1 MSKSIG
7 KILGA
12 GNASTSMYGSEKNIL
27 NYLNQYDTSNVD
39 NTYKNMVQNAYNL
52 SNSLS
57 SRPDYI
63 YSVDGSDAARQRMEN
78 AVYQSAVD
86 KLSPQFE
93 TQRSQLET
101 RLQNQVLSVGSE
113 AYQRAMNDLTQ
124 KQNESYTQAA
134 YNSIIQGQDAFTNS
148 LNNQINAG
156 TFQNNARNQA
166 VNEILNLLTNSH
178 SGYDVNMDKYRVQSG
193 ADTRIAAN
201 KAANADAQ
209 QAVGMNFLQ
218 GAASAAL
225 GLFSDEELKEGIIP
239 VGKLFNGLTVYL
251 YAYRG
256 DPTPQIGLMAQE
268 VAFENP
274 DAVFVDESGYLKINY
289 ALACR

>member
-12 GNASTSMYGSEKNIL
+12 GNASTGMFGSEKSIL
-27 NYLNQYDTSNVD
+27 NYLNNYDTTNVD

-52 SNSLS
+52 SNTLS
-57 SRPDYI
+57 SRPDYV
-63 YSVDGSDAARQRMEN
+63 YS
-78 AVYQSAVD
+78 
-86 KLSPQFE
+86 E

-101 RLQNQVLSVGSE
+101 RLQNQGLSVGSE